1 MSMNQVLGKVP
12 TKNHCF
18 HFNGLLH
25 LGHTLTETT
34 MHKPWTEKY
43 RPKNLSDFVFADEQQ
58 REVVSNF
65 IANKKVPCLLLAG
78 PPGTGKTSLANVI
91 RNELGVCREDF
102 KKINCSNQK
111 TETLRSTVADF
122 ASIMPM
128 ESDRRIVLLDEFD
141 GIGHVAQDLLRAEL
155 ENNTSCLFIATCNRL
170 SAISE
175 ALQSRMTTIVLDN
188 PDSKKAFKRA
198 IQILDTEGVEY
209 AKEAV
214 GKMVL
219 QNIPDMR
226 SIVKNLE
233 AMSSTGKFKLNE
245 GATST
250 KADGIQHIV
259 DVLALGD
266 AKSARDVLLSRVD
279 KSQYEL
285 VFKGVYE
292 GIEQFKQAHGKVV
305 MLTAEF
311 MRYHRQNACDQEIN
325 MAAYFYSVVEVL

>member
-1 MSMNQVLGKVP
+1 MSISSNPM
-12 TKNHCF
+12 
-18 HFNGLLH
+18 HFL
-25 LGHTLTETT
+25 
-34 MHKPWTEKY
+34 WTEKY
-43 RPKNLSDFVFADEQQ
+43 RPKNLSDFVFADDSQ
-58 REVVSNF
+58 REIVSKF
-65 IANKKVPCLLLAG
+65 IADKKVPCLLLAG

-198 IQILDTEGVEY
+198 IQILDIEGVGY

-214 GKMVL
+214 GKLVL
-219 QNIPDMR
+219 QQIPDMR

-233 AMSSTGKFKLNE
+233 AMSSTGKFRFNE
-245 GATST
+245 SATSS
-250 KADGIQHIV
+250 KADGVQHIV

-266 AKSARDVLLSRVD
+266 AKSARDVLLSKVD
-279 KSQYEL
+279 KTQYEL
-285 VFKGVYE
+285 VFKAVYD
-292 GIEQFKQAHGKVV
+292 GIEQFKDNQGKVV

-311 MRYHRQNACDQEIN
+311 MRYHRQNACDPEIN
-325 MAAYFYSVVEVL
+325 MAAYFYSVAEVL